1 MSRQINQK
9 KEAFLASGGLLRSAG
24 FAVPF
29 SGVLHNLHTGCVSIA
44 RSSAFGQKGTVVT
57 REDETI
63 APFPELDCLTRHT
76 IPVKP
81 CTDFRPLFASA
92 ETSSVS
98 VKLFKF
104 WQGGDGSYPYGP
116 CRLFSNTPALNAA
129 AIIPIIRL
137 YPENYAPLEP
147 EPHRRL
153 HNFRVGVAG
162 PINLRP
168 VFFSKFYPGNL
179 PRPIYCIKAE
189 INVVKP
195 SGKCK
200 EARTA
205 VTFAGVVSIRI
216 GGMALRSGK
225 HCDVKPRRPILSQ
238 HQNPNFFQYLLSNPT
253 SREGRINRKNRVG
266 VRRLISSVPVITAG
280 AEHDAN
286 QLKCGQSATG
296 NSRFRPCRFYFDQR
310 IGGVPSKS
318 GNRHEYNPRRT
329 ILTTTETGSTWE
341 SQRDSSNNPNQP
353 CVSSLLKPE
362 NFAARFRFFCY
373 PKRSSAAT
381 CADYTCFPA
390 GSRRQAPFLSL
401 PAPHDGARHDFPVR
415 CKSAS
420 LTQVYSPGRFRA
432 SHRRAQSPMRTVGRG
447 PVFDN
452 SPSKSGAV
460 KPGFF

>member
-1 MSRQINQK
+1 MALGDPFRP
-9 KEAFLASGGLLRSAG
+9 SGL
-24 FAVPF
+24 AVPVA
-29 SGVLHNLHTGCVSIA
+29 GVSHNLHTGCVSNA

-98 VKLFKF
+98 VKLSKF
-104 WQGGDGSYPYGP
+104 RQGG
-116 CRLFSNTPALNAA
+116 
-129 AIIPIIRL
+129 
-137 YPENYAPLEP
+137 
-147 EPHRRL
+147 
-153 HNFRVGVAG
+153 
-162 PINLRP
+162 P
-168 VFFSKFYPGNL
+168 VFFSQFYPGNL
-179 PRPIYCIKAE
+179 LRPIYCIKAKLKV
-189 INVVKP
+189 IVT
-195 SGKCK
+195 SGECK
-200 EARTA
+200 EARAA
-205 VTFAGVVSIRI
+205 VTFAGVICIRI
-216 GGMALRSGK
+216 GGTALRSGMQ
-225 HCDVKPRRPILSQ
+225 CDGKPRRPILSQ
-238 HQNPNFFQYLLSNPT
+238 HQNPNFFQYSLSNPT

-266 VRRLISSVPVITAG
+266 VRRFISSVPVITAG
-280 AEHDAN
+280 AEHDAT

-420 LTQVYSPGRFRA
+420 
-432 SHRRAQSPMRTVGRG
+432 
-447 PVFDN
+447 
-452 SPSKSGAV
+452 
-460 KPGFF
+460 

>member
-1 MSRQINQK
+1 M
-9 KEAFLASGGLLRSAG
+9 ASVGHWSAG
-24 FAVPF
+24 IAVPYA
-29 SGVLHNLHTGCVSIA
+29 GVSPIYTTDQTHHLNRPAMLLHPGIT
-44 RSSAFGQKGTVVT
+44 
-57 REDETI
+57 
-63 APFPELDCLTRHT
+63 
-76 IPVKP
+76 
-81 CTDFRPLFASA
+81 
-92 ETSSVS
+92 
-98 VKLFKF
+98 
-104 WQGGDGSYPYGP
+104 
-116 CRLFSNTPALNAA
+116 
-129 AIIPIIRL
+129 
-137 YPENYAPLEP
+137 PENYAPLENGP
-147 EPHRRL
+147 QSRL
-153 HNFRVGVAG
+153 HNFRVGAAG
-162 PINLRP
+162 TINLRP

-179 PRPIYCIKAE
+179 SPIYCIKAKLKV
-189 INVVKP
+189 IVT
-195 SGKCK
+195 SGECK

-205 VTFAGVVSIRI
+205 VTFAGVVCIRI
-216 GGMALRSGK
+216 GGAALRSGK
-225 HCDVKPRRPILSQ
+225 QCDVKPRRPILSQ
-238 HQNPNFFQYLLSNPT
+238 NQNPNFFQYSLSNPT

-266 VRRLISSVPVITAG
+266 VRRFISSVPVITAG
-280 AEHDAN
+280 AEHDAT

-341 SQRDSSNNPNQP
+341 SQQDSSNNPPQP

-362 NFAARFRFFCY
+362 NFAARFRFSCY

-415 CKSAS
+415 RKSAS

-432 SHRRAQSPMRTVGRG
+432 VLRHVHPLKRTVGRG

>member
-9 KEAFLASGGLLRSAG
+9 KEAFLASVGHRSAG
-24 FAVPF
+24 IAVPYA
-29 SGVLHNLHTGCVSIA
+29 GVSPIYTTDQTHHLNRPAMLLHPGIT
-44 RSSAFGQKGTVVT
+44 
-57 REDETI
+57 
-63 APFPELDCLTRHT
+63 
-76 IPVKP
+76 
-81 CTDFRPLFASA
+81 
-92 ETSSVS
+92 
-98 VKLFKF
+98 
-104 WQGGDGSYPYGP
+104 
-116 CRLFSNTPALNAA
+116 
-129 AIIPIIRL
+129 
-137 YPENYAPLEP
+137 PENYAPLENGP
-147 EPHRRL
+147 QSRL
-153 HNFRVGVAG
+153 HNFRVGAAG
-162 PINLRP
+162 TINLRP

-179 PRPIYCIKAE
+179 SRPIYCIKAK
-189 INVVKP
+189 IKVIVT
-195 SGKCK
+195 SGECK
-200 EARTA
+200 EARAA
-205 VTFAGVVSIRI
+205 VTFAGVVCIRI
-216 GGMALRSGK
+216 GGTALRSGK
-225 HCDVKPRRPILSQ
+225 QCDVKPRRPILSQ
-238 HQNPNFFQYLLSNPT
+238 NQNPNFFQYSLSNPT

-362 NFAARFRFFCY
+362 NFAARFRFSCY

-415 CKSAS
+415 RKSAS

-432 SHRRAQSPMRTVGRG
+432 VLRRVHPLKRTVGRG

>member
-1 MSRQINQK
+1 MSLRINQK
-9 KEAFLASGGLLRSAG
+9 KEAFLASGGPFGSAG
-24 FAVPF
+24 LAVPVA
-29 SGVLHNLHTGCVSIA
+29 GVSSISNYIHQAHNLNRPVMQQYPGRARAARICVNLRHYLHLQCVPAPVFSA
-44 RSSAFGQKGTVVT
+44 CNLVRSPGQ
-57 REDETI
+57 
-63 APFPELDCLTRHT
+63 
-76 IPVKP
+76 
-81 CTDFRPLFASA
+81 
-92 ETSSVS
+92 
-98 VKLFKF
+98 
-104 WQGGDGSYPYGP
+104 
-116 CRLFSNTPALNAA
+116 NAGV
-129 AIIPIIRL
+129 ITL
-137 YPENYAPLEP
+137 KNYAPLENGP
-147 EPHRRL
+147 QSRL
-153 HNFRVGVAG
+153 HNFRVGAAG
-162 PINLRP
+162 TINLRP
-168 VFFSKFYPGNL
+168 VFFSQFYPGNL
-179 PRPIYCIKAE
+179 LRPIYCIKAKLKVF
-189 INVVKP
+189 IF
-195 SGKCK
+195 SGECK

-205 VTFAGVVSIRI
+205 VTFAGVVCIRI
-216 GGMALRSGK
+216 GGTALRSGK
-225 HCDVKPRRPILSQ
+225 QCDGKPRRPILSQ
-238 HQNPNFFQYLLSNPT
+238 HQNPNFFQYSLSNPT

-341 SQRDSSNNPNQP
+341 SQRDSSNNPTQP

-373 PKRSSAAT
+373 PKRSSVAM

-447 PVFDN
+447 PVFNN

>member
-1 MSRQINQK
+1 MSLQINQK
-9 KEAFLASGGLLRSAG
+9 KEAFLASDDLFRPSGL
-24 FAVPF
+24 AVPVAGVSPISNYIHQAHHLNRPAMSLHPGRVRAARICVNLRHYRFLQSVPAPVF
-29 SGVLHNLHTGCVSIA
+29 SACNLVLSPGQNAGVIT
-44 RSSAFGQKGTVVT
+44 
-57 REDETI
+57 
-63 APFPELDCLTRHT
+63 
-76 IPVKP
+76 
-81 CTDFRPLFASA
+81 
-92 ETSSVS
+92 
-98 VKLFKF
+98 
-104 WQGGDGSYPYGP
+104 
-116 CRLFSNTPALNAA
+116 
-129 AIIPIIRL
+129 
-137 YPENYAPLEP
+137 PENYAPLES

-153 HNFRVGVAG
+153 HNFRVGAAG

-168 VFFSKFYPGNL
+168 VFSRSFTPAMS
-179 PRPIYCIKAE
+179 RPIYCIKAKLKV
-189 INVVKP
+189 IVT
-195 SGKCK
+195 SGECK

-225 HCDVKPRRPILSQ
+225 QCDVKPRR
-238 HQNPNFFQYLLSNPT
+238 
-253 SREGRINRKNRVG
+253 
-266 VRRLISSVPVITAG
+266 A
-280 AEHDAN
+280 
-286 QLKCGQSATG
+286 
-296 NSRFRPCRFYFDQR
+296 
-310 IGGVPSKS
+310 
-318 GNRHEYNPRRT
+318 

-362 NFAARFRFFCY
+362 NFAARFRFSCY

-401 PAPHDGARHDFPVR
+401 PAPHDGARHNFPVR

>member
-1 MSRQINQK
+1 M
-9 KEAFLASGGLLRSAG
+9 ASVGPWSAG
-24 FAVPF
+24 IAVPYA
-29 SGVLHNLHTGCVSIA
+29 GVSSISNYIHQAHNLNRPVMQQYPGRARAARICVNLRHYLHLQCVPAPVFSA
-44 RSSAFGQKGTVVT
+44 CNLVRSPGQ
-57 REDETI
+57 
-63 APFPELDCLTRHT
+63 
-76 IPVKP
+76 
-81 CTDFRPLFASA
+81 
-92 ETSSVS
+92 
-98 VKLFKF
+98 
-104 WQGGDGSYPYGP
+104 
-116 CRLFSNTPALNAA
+116 NAGV
-129 AIIPIIRL
+129 ITL
-137 YPENYAPLEP
+137 KNYAPLENGP
-147 EPHRRL
+147 QSRL
-153 HNFRVGVAG
+153 HNFRVGAAG
-162 PINLRP
+162 TINLRP

-179 PRPIYCIKAE
+179 SPIYCIKAKLKV
-189 INVVKP
+189 IVT
-195 SGKCK
+195 SGECK

-216 GGMALRSGK
+216 GGTALRSGK
-225 HCDVKPRRPILSQ
+225 QCDVKPRRPILSQ
-238 HQNPNFFQYLLSNPT
+238 NQNPNFFQYSLSNPT

-341 SQRDSSNNPNQP
+341 SQRLPISNPTQP

-373 PKRSSAAT
+373 PKRSFAAM

-390 GSRRQAPFLSL
+390 GSRRQAPFLSCPTPL
-401 PAPHDGARHDFPVR
+401 CGVRSRFPVR
-415 CKSAS
+415 RKSAS
-420 LTQVYSPGRFRA
+420 LKQVYFPGRFRA
-432 SHRRAQSPMRTVGRG
+432 VLRHVHPLKRTVGRG